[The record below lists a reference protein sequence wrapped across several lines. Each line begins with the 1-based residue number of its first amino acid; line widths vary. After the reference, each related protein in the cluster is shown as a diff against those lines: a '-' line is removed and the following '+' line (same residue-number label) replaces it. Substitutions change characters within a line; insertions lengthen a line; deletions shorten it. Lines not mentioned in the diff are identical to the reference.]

1 MLYLFIFSQSD
12 IIATFSWLK
21 TFTGWMISLNIN
33 MLKINRKVDLFFSY
47 MKQHTDQIIDS
58 IFNLVVF
65 FFTWM
70 CKRKPEIIR
79 RILLKKSR
87 NIMNNVAELYR
98 SQRHKNLMC
107 YNTYCRKS
115 LFVCRTSGQNIFCD
129 FDINENAVIWHT
141 ILYIGSLQLYCAL
154 ISNCIFINFDDKTVY
169 VSFWQ
174 DHFPKEM
181 MRP

>member
-1 MLYLFIFSQSD
+1 
-12 IIATFSWLK
+12 
-21 TFTGWMISLNIN
+21 
-33 MLKINRKVDLFFSY
+33 

-58 IFNLVVF
+58 IFNVVVF

-87 NIMNNVAELYR
+87 NIVNNVAELYR